1 MPDPTSSG
9 KRFREAVA
17 SESPLQVLGA
27 INAYAA
33 IMAEQSGAKA
43 IYLSGA
49 GVANAS
55 FGLPDLG
62 LTTLENVCE
71 DTRRITTVTTAPL
84 LVDADTG
91 WDDPAAAVTA
101 LAQAGAAACHF
112 EDQVPAK
119 RCGHRPNK
127 ELVST
132 EEMVERLQNAASG
145 RTDPTFVIMAR
156 TDAAATEGL
165 DAAVARANAYLEAG
179 ADMIFAEALT
189 DLAHFHTFTTAVN
202 APVLANMTEFGNTPM
217 LHTDDFAKA
226 GIKLVLYPLSAF
238 RAMNKAALT
247 TYQTILKEGSQE
259 NHLPHMQ
266 SRDELY
272 RFLDYHNAETAQ
284 TNERTSPP
292 KTD

>member
-1 MPDPTSSG
+1 MPDNPSNGT
-9 KRFREAVA
+9 RFREAVA
-17 SESPLQVLGA
+17 SASPLQVLGA

-33 IMAEQSGAKA
+33 IMAEHSGAKA
-43 IYLSGA
+43 LYLSGA

-62 LTTLENVCE
+62 FTTLENVCE
-71 DTRRITTVTTAPL
+71 DTHRITAATNTPL

-91 WDDPAAAVTA
+91 WDDPAATVAA
-101 LAQAGAAACHF
+101 LAQAGAAACHL
-112 EDQVPAK
+112 EDQVFAK

-127 ELVST
+127 ELIST
-132 EEMVERLQNAASG
+132 EEMIERLQTATTG
-145 RTDPTFVIMAR
+145 RPDPTFVIMAR

-165 DAAVARANAYLEAG
+165 DAAIARSKAYLDAG

-189 DLAHFHTFTTAVN
+189 DLEHFRIFTNAVD
-202 APVLANMTEFGNTPM
+202 APVLANMTEFGNTP
-217 LHTDDFAKA
+217 LIPAKDFADA

-238 RAMNKAALT
+238 RAMSKAALA

-259 NHLPHMQ
+259 KHIPHMQ

-272 RFLDYHNAETAQ
+272 KFLDYHNAEEAQ
-284 TNERTSPP
+284 TKEHTATPNP
-292 KTD
+292 D